1 MTKRPPVE
9 SDIVLPLVTPV
20 DGDMAEERKD
30 GSASVDNKV
39 SLSFLKEAVTD
50 YKELFLAPANAKKS
64 IRRNS

>member
-1 MTKRPPVE
+1 
-9 SDIVLPLVTPV
+9 
-20 DGDMAEERKD
+20 MAEERKD

-39 SLSFLKEAVTD
+39 SLSFLKEAMTD